1 MQEEIIVE
9 TLLDTGVA
17 GLVMSSEFTR
27 KMEFKIEK
35 SIYVQNIDNSFNKK
49 GPIKYMMKMNI
60 Y

>member
-1 MQEEIIVE
+1 LLREVTVEISLERMDMQEEIIVE

-35 SIYVQNIDNSFNKK
+35 SIYV
-49 GPIKYMMKMNI
+49 
-60 Y
+60 